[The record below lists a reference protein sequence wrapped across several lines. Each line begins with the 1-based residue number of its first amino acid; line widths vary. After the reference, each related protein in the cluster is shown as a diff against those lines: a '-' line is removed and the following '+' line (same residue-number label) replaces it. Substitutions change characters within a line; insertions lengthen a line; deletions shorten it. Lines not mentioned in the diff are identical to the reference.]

1 MISIGEQNVPLVYS
15 VPMDNTIDETDNEL
29 DIFYLAFGTLRRV
42 LMQTNESMK
51 RACLP
56 NTNFR

>member
-1 MISIGEQNVPLVYS
+1 MPLVNT
-15 VPMDNTIDETDNEL
+15 VPMDNNKDETDNEL

-56 NTNFR
+56 NSNFR